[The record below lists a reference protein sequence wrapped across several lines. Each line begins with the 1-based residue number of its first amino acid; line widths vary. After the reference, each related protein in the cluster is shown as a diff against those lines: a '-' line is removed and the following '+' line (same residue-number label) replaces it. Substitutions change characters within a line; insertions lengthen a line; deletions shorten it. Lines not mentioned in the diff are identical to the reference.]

1 MIGVLRGSRR
11 SRRVKVW
18 EKVSLKSSLGL
29 ASLEQRRVSAA
40 AAGDEA
46 WTAAREDSA
55 SFQKSSSSPSI
66 KQNEYKCYRV
76 AKVPLRVSEVSVKG
90 KL

>member
-1 MIGVLRGSRR
+1 M
-11 SRRVKVW
+11 KVW

-29 ASLEQRRVSAA
+29 ASLEQRRVSPAA

-66 KQNEYKCYRV
+66 KQNV
-76 AKVPLRVSEVSVKG
+76 AKVPLRGSEFSVKG
-90 KL
+90 QL